1 MAIILQEP
9 LRGVFYAPFY
19 AALALGAFEK
29 EGVEVRLVSAPNPG
43 EAPNALFHGTADV
56 AWGGPMRVNQIY
68 DQRAHCDLVCFGEAV
83 TRDPFMLVG
92 RVPRPNFRLAVLMAV
107 RIATV
112 IEVPTPWLCLQEDL
126 RRAGFD
132 PEALSRVTNHTMPE
146 SVYALRSDEIDV
158 AQLFQPFAEE
168 LIVSGAGHLWYAA
181 ASRGL
186 CSYTSFYARH
196 SVIEEKR
203 EEMLGLVRGLY
214 RTQKWLHQRSPWRLA
229 DAIVPYFPAVPQAL
243 LRAAV
248 ARYHALGIWG
258 PNPILPRVGYER
270 LKAGLISGG
279 FAKGTPFET
288 AVDNS
293 LAEQVVAE
301 DPPALR

>member
-1 MAIILQEP
+1 LAIILQEP
-9 LRGVFYAPFY
+9 LRGLFYAPYY
-19 AALALGAFEK
+19 AALALGAFDQ
-29 EGVEVRLVSAPNPG
+29 EGVEVQLVSAPSPG
-43 EAPNALFHGTADV
+43 EAPNALFYGTVDV

-92 RVPRPNFRLAVLMAV
+92 HVPRPNFRLAVLMAV

-112 IEVPTPWLCLQEDL
+112 TEVPTPWLCLQEDL
-126 RRAGFD
+126 RRAGLNPD
-132 PEALSRVTNHTMPE
+132 GISRIADHSMPE
-146 SVYALRSDEIDV
+146 SVYALRHREVDV
-158 AQLFQPFAEE
+158 VQLCQPFAED
-168 LIVSGAGHLWYAA
+168 LIKSRDGHLWYAA
-181 ASRGL
+181 AHRGL

-196 SVIEEKR
+196 SIIEAKR

-214 RTQKWLHQRSPWRLA
+214 RTQKWLHNRSPQLLA
-229 DAIVPYFPAVPQAL
+229 DVIRPYFPAVPLNL
-243 LRAAV
+243 LHAAV
-248 ARYHALGIWG
+248 ARYHTLGIWG
-258 PNPILPRVGYER
+258 HDPILPRAGYER

-293 LAEQVVAE
+293 LAEQVVRE
-301 DPPALR
+301 DPPPL

>member
-9 LRGVFYAPFY
+9 LRGLFYAPYY
-19 AALALGAFEK
+19 AALALGAWDK
-29 EGVEVRLVSAPNPG
+29 EGVEVRMVSAPSPA
-43 EAPNALFHGTADV
+43 EAPNALFYGTVDV

-92 RVPRPNFRLAVLMAV
+92 QVARPNFRLAVLMAG

-112 IEVPTPWLCLQEDL
+112 TEVPTPWLCLQEDL

-132 PEALSRVTNHTMPE
+132 PEAVARVADHSMPE
-146 SVYALRSDEIDV
+146 SVYALRSREVDV
-158 AQLFQPFAEE
+158 VQLCQPFAEE
-168 LIVSGAGHLWYAA
+168 LIASGHGHLWYAA
-181 ASRGL
+181 ANRGL

-196 SVIEEKR
+196 SVLDAKR

-214 RTQKWLHQRSPWRLA
+214 RTQKWLHRRSPERLS
-229 DAIVPYFPAVPQAL
+229 DAIAPYFPAVPQAL

-248 ARYHALGIWG
+248 RRYHTLGIWG
-258 PNPILPRVGYER
+258 PNPILPRAGYDR

-301 DPPALR
+301 DPPALS